1 MTANQL
7 HAFHQLSPDE
17 VLNTVETIGIQ
28 CDGRLLALNSY
39 ENRVYR
45 IGIIDDHNNSDSHSL
60 VAKFYR
66 PNRWLDDTILEEHW
80 FTQQLADL
88 EIPVV
93 SPLQINGQTLFSHG
107 DFRFALFENHGGRAP
122 DLENHDQLEQMGR
135 FIGRIHQAGKHE
147 PFQHRPALTIDT
159 FGHEPRNLILNND
172 FLPPE
177 LVEAYQSLTTQL
189 LDEIALCYQ
198 RADNPALI
206 RTHCDSHPGNI
217 LVTDHGFHIVDFD
230 DARMAP
236 AVQDIWMFLSGDRVD
251 MTAGLDAFLS
261 GYTEFCAFNA
271 IELHLVEALRSLR
284 LIHYYGWLAKR
295 WNDPAFKHAFPWF
308 NTQQCWEQHIL
319 DLREQTAALHEPP
332 LVWMG

>member
-7 HAFHQLSPDE
+7 NSFHQLSPDE
-17 VLNTVETIGIQ
+17 VLNTVEKVGIE

-45 IGIIDDHNNSDSHSL
+45 IGVTNDSGNSNNL

-66 PNRWLDDTILEEHW
+66 PKRWSDSTILEEHA

-88 EIPVV
+88 DIPVV
-93 SPLQINGQTLFSHG
+93 SPLQINNETLFTQG
-107 DFRFALFENHGGRAP
+107 DYRFSLFKNHGGRAP
-122 DLENHDQLEQMGR
+122 DLESHDQLEQMGR
-135 FIGRIHQAGKHE
+135 FIGRIHQAGKLT
-147 PFQHRPALTIDT
+147 PFKHRPSLTVDT
-159 FGHEPRNLILNND
+159 FGHEPSDRVLNSNV
-172 FLPPE
+172 LPSE
-177 LVEAYQSLTTQL
+177 LVNAYQSVTKQL
-189 LDEIALCYQ
+189 LDEILLCYQ
-198 RADNPALI
+198 RADNPTLI

-217 LVTDHGFHIVDFD
+217 LVTDNGFHIVDFD

-236 AVQDIWMFLSGDRVD
+236 AVQDIWMFLSGDRAD

-261 GYTEFCAFNA
+261 GYTEFCEFNA
-271 IELHLVEALRSLR
+271 IELHLIEALRSLR
-284 LIHYYGWLAKR
+284 LIHYYGWLTKR
-295 WNDPAFKHAFPWF
+295 WSDPAFKRAFPWF